1 VVFPSGDHHVRV
13 ATNTKAGVAVD
24 VVGWASSWAIWG
36 FGVLATVLMIVIY
49 LQVRLTRLIKRNG

>member
-1 VVFPSGDHHVRV
+1 
-13 ATNTKAGVAVD
+13 VAVD